1 VPKRTSDGRAA
12 VQSSTRGVADAKKRA
27 VAAIAPTLFLVA
39 AAHFFNDIYMGFLT
53 PLYPLVMVKFG
64 LSLSMVGVISMVAAM
79 ASALSQPLFGMLFD
93 RFGVTAS
100 LYLAPLLTG
109 LLVSCV
115 GIAPSYPVFLI
126 LLFCGCLGSAAFHPK
141 GASVTPTLSGGHREL
156 GMAIFSAGGNIGF
169 AAGPAVIAFF
179 IALWG
184 LKAMPILAIPAAAVA
199 LTLFLLLPARELSRR
214 TAHTKR
220 VSWRELLAD
229 REDRSV
235 LLRLVLINFSLTV
248 SVRGLSTFLPVYMAQ
263 SSIPVTTIGILFTVM
278 LAIGAVASIFASA
291 LSRRTG
297 KRALILTSVIGGIP
311 LAIAGYLLFPSG
323 AGRAL
328 IVLAGTVLTFSNP
341 LLILLAQKHSGD
353 SPAMASSLIMG
364 FSWGLAG
371 LFMVPL
377 GWIGELIGMKW
388 MMVIVGGFPL
398 VSVLSCLRLPRD

>member
-1 VPKRTSDGRAA
+1 M
-12 VQSSTRGVADAKKRA
+12 DAR
-27 VAAIAPTLFLVA
+27 VAAPISATLFLVA
-39 AAHFFNDIYMGFLT
+39 AAHFINDIYMGFLT
-53 PLYPLVMVKFG
+53 PLYPLVMRKFG

-109 LLVSCV
+109 LLVSCMGV
-115 GIAPSYPVFLI
+115 APSYPVFLL

-169 AAGPAVIAFF
+169 AAGPATIAFF

-184 LKAMPILAIPAAAVA
+184 LGAMPVLAVPAAAVA
-199 LTLFLLLPARELSRR
+199 LTLFLLLPARELARR
-214 TAHTKR
+214 TARTKR
-220 VSWRELLAD
+220 VSWRELLAN

-263 SSIPVTTIGILFTVM
+263 ASIPVITIGILFTVM
-278 LAIGAVASIFASA
+278 LAIGAVASIFVSA

-297 KRALILTSVIGGIP
+297 KRVLVLASLVGGVP
-311 LAIAGYLLFPSG
+311 LAVAGYLLFPSV
-323 AGRAL
+323 AGKVL
-328 IVLAGTVLTFSNP
+328 IICAGTVLTFTNP
-341 LLILLAQKHSGD
+341 LLILMAQKHSGD

-377 GWIGELIGMKW
+377 GGIGELVGIKW
-388 MMVIVGGFPL
+388 MMVIVGAFPL
-398 VSVLSCLRLPRD
+398 LAVASCLRLPRD